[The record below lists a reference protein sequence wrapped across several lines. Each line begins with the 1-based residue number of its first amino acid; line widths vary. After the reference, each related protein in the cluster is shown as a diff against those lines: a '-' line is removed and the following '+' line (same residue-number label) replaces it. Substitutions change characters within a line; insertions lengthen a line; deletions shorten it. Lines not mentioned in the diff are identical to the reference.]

1 MKTGDLGAMGSTV
14 QVSLVT
20 GGAGFVGRALVDAL
34 RARGDRVIVAEPFG
48 EPHRHDVEFARVDI
62 RDTAALSALSVGVT
76 TIFHNAS
83 LVHTK
88 RNRIDD
94 VWSVN
99 LGGSRSVL
107 RAAFDQRVKKLV
119 YVSTASAVYEGRDI
133 EHGDERLPY
142 ATKSQAPYADSKIQ
156 AEQEILAANGQR
168 GVATCAIRPHVVFG
182 PGDRRFIPAIVSK
195 AKAGKLRLGV
205 GIRNRKLS
213 DFTYVSNLIDALLAA
228 DERLALDSPVA
239 GQAYFVTNGE
249 PVPFFD
255 FVGDVLGELGMP
267 PIIGQV
273 PYPIAYAAAALKE
286 GIDTLRGGTLNEDGM
301 TRFAVRYMVRHH
313 YFAIDKARRDL
324 GYEPKVSLAEGIRL
338 TCNALRQQG
347 LA

>member
-1 MKTGDLGAMGSTV
+1 MNANLTNTPQK
-14 QVSLVT
+14 SLVT

-34 RARGDRVIVAEPFG
+34 KNRGDHVIVAEPFG
-48 EPHRHDVEFARVDI
+48 SPWRDDIEFAKVDI
-62 RDTAALSALSVGVT
+62 RDTSALSALCKGVS

-88 RNRIDD
+88 QNRSED

-107 RAAFDQRVKKLV
+107 RAAYSEQVKKLV

-133 EHGDERLPY
+133 EHGDETLPY
-142 ATKSQAPYADSKIQ
+142 CSKSQAPYADSKIQ

-168 GVATCAIRPHVVFG
+168 GLATCAIRPHVIFG
-182 PGDRRFIPAIVSK
+182 PGDRRFIPAIVNK

-205 GIRNRKLS
+205 GLRNRKLS

-228 DERLALDSPVA
+228 DERLSLDSPLA

-249 PVPFFD
+249 PMPFFG
-255 FVGDVLGELGMP
+255 FVGEVLRELGMP
-267 PIIGQV
+267 RIVGSV
-273 PYPIAYAAAALKE
+273 PYPLAYAAAAIKE
-286 GIDTLRGGTLNEDGM
+286 GIDTLRGGTLSAEDGM
-301 TRFAVRYMVRHH
+301 TRFAVRYMVKHH
-313 YFAIDKARRDL
+313 YFDITKARRDL
-324 GYEPKVSLAEGIRL
+324 GYQPKVSLSEGIRL
-338 TCNALRQQG
+338 TCADLKQHG
-347 LA
+347 LS

>member
-1 MKTGDLGAMGSTV
+1 MNDAPVGIPRK
-14 QVSLVT
+14 SLVT

-34 RARGDRVIVAEPFG
+34 KARGDHVIVAEPFG
-48 EPHRHDVEFARVDI
+48 QAWRDDIEFAKVDI
-62 RDTAALSALSVGVT
+62 RDTAALSALCEGVST
-76 TIFHNAS
+76 VFHNAS

-88 RNRIDD
+88 QNRVDD

-107 RAAFDQRVKKLV
+107 RAAFSQHVKKLV

-133 EHGDERLPY
+133 EHGDETLPY
-142 ATKSQAPYADSKIQ
+142 CSKSQAPYADSKIQ

-168 GVATCAIRPHVVFG
+168 GLATCALRPHVIFG

-195 AKAGKLRLGV
+195 AKSGKLRLGV

-213 DFTYVSNLIDALLAA
+213 DFTYVSNLIDALIAA
-228 DERLALDSPVA
+228 DERLSLNSALA

-255 FVGDVLGELGMP
+255 FVGDVLRELGMP
-267 PIIGQV
+267 RIVGSV
-273 PYPIAYAAAALKE
+273 PYPLAYAVAAIKE
-286 GIDTLRGGTLNEDGM
+286 GIDTLRGGTLSAEDGM
-301 TRFAVRYMVRHH
+301 TRFAVRYMVKHH
-313 YFAIDKARRDL
+313 YFDIAKARRDL
-324 GYEPKVSLAEGIRL
+324 GYEPKVSLREGIRL
-338 TCNALRQQG
+338 TCADLKEHG
-347 LA
+347 LT